1 MPLDLLVFKYGKGVA
16 ALAKADFSR
25 TKALADRFERNE
37 LRLMAQ
43 LMIVKGI
50 LQPEIPATPAAAVVQ
65 N

>member
-1 MPLDLLVFKYGKGVA
+1 MPPDFFLFKYGKGVA

-25 TKALADRFERNE
+25 TRALTERFERNE

-43 LMIVKGI
+43 LLVLKG
-50 LQPEIPATPAAAVVQ
+50 LLAPPAPSLTAS